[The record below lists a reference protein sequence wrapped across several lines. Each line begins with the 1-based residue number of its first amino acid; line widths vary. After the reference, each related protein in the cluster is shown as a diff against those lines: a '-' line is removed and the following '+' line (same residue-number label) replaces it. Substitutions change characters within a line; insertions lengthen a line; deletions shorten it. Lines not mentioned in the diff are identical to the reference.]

1 MRNRA
6 TPVSTSHLTKTSMP
20 NPSSASHNYHTA
32 FPHRSSL
39 SSGRSLGQSCRLCGR
54 TVGWGRHAE
63 TSEFGIASTVMF
75 DRWPAVRR
83 PWGADAAMS
92 IKKVQRRMVKQ
103 STSRSRW
110 PSRTKQ
116 EFHLAASGRIV
127 LYSFRLL
134 PTGNCRNGNCRRFA
148 TSKMANMDSRLSHH
162 RAEAA
167 GDPADMRKRT
177 DAVAQSRSVCLTC
190 RQGNASDTDFCQC
203 ARWVTDGF
211 YDELIEPE
219 QSRSV
224 WRGEHTW
231 SQHAMMN

>member
-63 TSEFGIASTVMF
+63 TSEFGIASTVML

-162 RAEAA
+162 R
-167 GDPADMRKRT
+167 GPVR
-177 DAVAQSRSVCLTC
+177 
-190 RQGNASDTDFCQC
+190 
-203 ARWVTDGF
+203 DGEKALPH
-211 YDELIEPE
+211 ELD
-219 QSRSV
+219 
-224 WRGEHTW
+224 
-231 SQHAMMN
+231 